1 MVSKYE
7 ARCLAFAKRCLT
19 NKQTQHLFQLNSDNP
34 QNIRNPESYQVIFAH
49 TENYRNS
56 TVPFCHRL
64 LNKDFLLEHEKRREK
79 ERAGA
84 ARAEAERVGGKRAV
98 AARAGG
104 LMASSRARRP
114 GASCGLGP

>member
-1 MVSKYE
+1 M
-7 ARCLAFAKRCLT
+7 
-19 NKQTQHLFQLNSDNP
+19 
-34 QNIRNPESYQVIFAH
+34 
-49 TENYRNS
+49 
-56 TVPFCHRL
+56 
-64 LNKDFLLEHEKRREK
+64 LEQEKRREK
-79 ERAGA
+79 ERTGA

>member
-19 NKQTQHLFQLNSDNP
+19 NKQTQHLFQLNSDNQ
-34 QNIRNPESYQVIFAH
+34 QNIRNLESYQVNFAH
-49 TENYRNS
+49 TENYQNS

-64 LNKDFLLEHEKRREK
+64 LDKDFSLEKRREK

-104 LMASSRARRP
+104 LMASSRAR
-114 GASCGLGP
+114 